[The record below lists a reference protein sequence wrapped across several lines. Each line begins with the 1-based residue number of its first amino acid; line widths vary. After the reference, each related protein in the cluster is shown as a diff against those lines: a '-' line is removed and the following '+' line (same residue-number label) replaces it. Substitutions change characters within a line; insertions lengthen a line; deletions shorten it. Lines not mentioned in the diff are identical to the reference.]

1 MNGEQRITRTVER
14 ANQLVRR
21 YLTAHSD
28 RLGVT
33 DIEAHLLA
41 RLGAKGPTSV
51 ADIQRAFGLRASTL
65 TNALDRLERRRLL
78 RREPHPGDRRTFLLS
93 LTPAGTDAA
102 RRVVATVDALE
113 ARVTARVMAHIE
125 HSAPHVQM
133 VGGCQARHILQHTP
147 LHRLVAGSTLKLDV

>member
-14 ANQLVRR
+14 VNQTVRR

-28 RLGVT
+28 GVT

-41 RLGAKGPTSV
+41 RLAARGPASV

-65 TNALDRLERRRLL
+65 TNALDRLERRGLL
-78 RREPHPGDRRTFLLS
+78 RREAHPDDRRTFLLS

-102 RRVVATVDALE
+102 GHAVATVDALE
-113 ARVTARVMAHIE
+113 ALVASRVTAAQLDGFHAVMAAVE
-125 HSAPHVQM
+125 EA
-133 VGGCQARHILQHTP
+133 ARE
-147 LHRLVAGSTLKLDV
+147 RRASDGSL

>member
-14 ANQLVRR
+14 VNQTVRR

-28 RLGVT
+28 RLGVS

-41 RLGAKGPTSV
+41 RLAARGPATV

-65 TNALDRLERRRLL
+65 TNALDRLDHRGLV
-78 RREPHPGDRRTFLLS
+78 RREPHPSDRRTFLLS

-102 RRVVATVDALE
+102 RHVVATVDALE
-113 ARVTARVMAHIE
+113 ARVAAQVTAEQLDGFHAVMAAIE
-125 HSAPHVQM
+125 
-133 VGGCQARHILQHTP
+133 QAAQAAADER
-147 LHRLVAGSTLKLDV
+147 RAADGSR